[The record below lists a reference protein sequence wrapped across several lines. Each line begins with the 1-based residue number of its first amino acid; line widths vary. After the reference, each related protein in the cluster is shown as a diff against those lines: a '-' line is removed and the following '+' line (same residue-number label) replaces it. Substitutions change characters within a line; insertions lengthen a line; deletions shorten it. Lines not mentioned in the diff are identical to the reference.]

1 MMSVEE
7 LNRNQLVQLKQN
19 MLMERMDAKGE
30 TPSWGELAEVDSLIT
45 DEEVQQEYAGTDFV
59 TDDFWS

>member
-1 MMSVEE
+1 MSVEE
-7 LNRNQLVQLKQN
+7 LNRDQLIQLKQN
-19 MLMERMDAKGE
+19 MLMERMDEEGE
-30 TPSWGELAEVDSLIT
+30 TPSWGELAEVDSIIT

>member
-1 MMSVEE
+1 MSVEE
-7 LNRNQLVQLKQN
+7 LNREQLTQLKQN
-19 MLMERMDAKGE
+19 MLMERMDAEGE

-45 DEEVQQEYAGTDFV
+45 DEEVQQEYAGTEFV

>member
-1 MMSVEE
+1 MSVEE
-7 LNRNQLVQLKQN
+7 LNRDQLIQLKQN
-19 MLMERMDAKGE
+19 MLMERMDEEGE
-30 TPSWGELAEVDSLIT
+30 TPSWGELAEADFLIT

>member
-1 MMSVEE
+1 MSVEE
-7 LNRNQLVQLKQN
+7 LNRDQLVQLKQN
-19 MLMERMDAKGE
+19 MLMERMDAEGK